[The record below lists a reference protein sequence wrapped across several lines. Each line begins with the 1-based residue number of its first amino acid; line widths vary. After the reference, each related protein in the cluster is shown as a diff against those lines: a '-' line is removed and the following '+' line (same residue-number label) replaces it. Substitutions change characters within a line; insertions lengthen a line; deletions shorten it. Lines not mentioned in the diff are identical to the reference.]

1 MKSEIGE
8 GDWAKMDRQVVGR
21 FAPSP
26 SGRMHLGNVFCALL
40 AWLAARSENG
50 AVVLRH
56 EDLDPERC
64 PRRYAELLEDDLL
77 WLGLDWDEG
86 GSCGGPHGPYYQS
99 ERTAFYEEAY
109 ERLRAMGLIY
119 PCFCSR
125 AELHAA
131 EAPHLSDGRVLYSG
145 RCRSLT
151 PEERRALSE
160 RRRPA
165 GRLMVPDEEIA
176 FTDLSCGAYR
186 ENLAAMC
193 GDFLVRR
200 SDGVFAYQLAVVVDD
215 ALMGVT
221 QVVRGRDLLDST
233 PRQLY
238 LYRLLGY
245 TPPAFGHIPLLL
257 DPAGA
262 RLSKRDAALDL
273 GRLRA
278 RFTPEQLLG
287 QLAFAGGLLEQP
299 EPVTARELVPFFAW
313 EKLPAADV
321 RLPASIWEE
330 G

>member
-1 MKSEIGE
+1 MEEK
-8 GDWAKMDRQVVGR
+8 RRVVGR

-50 AVVLRH
+50 SVVLRH

-64 PRRYAELLEDDLL
+64 PRRYAELLEEDLL
-77 WLGLDWDEG
+77 WIGLDWDEG
-86 GSCGGPHGPYYQS
+86 GSRGGPHGPYCQS
-99 ERTAFYEEAY
+99 ERTRFYEEAY
-109 ERLRAMGLIY
+109 ERLRGLGLVY

-145 RCRSLT
+145 RCRRLT
-151 PEERRALSE
+151 PEQRAELAV

-165 GRLMVPDEEIA
+165 GRLLVPDEEIA
-176 FTDLSCGAYR
+176 FSDLACGPYR
-186 ENLAAMC
+186 ENLAREC
-193 GDFLVRR
+193 GDFLIRR

-245 TPPAFGHIPLLL
+245 PAPAFGHIPLLL

-262 RLSKRDAALDL
+262 RLSKRDESLDL
-273 GRLRA
+273 GRLRQ
-278 RFTPEQLLG
+278 RFSPQELLG
-287 QLAFAGGLLEQP
+287 QLAFAGGLIDRP
-299 EPVTARELVPFFAW
+299 EPAAAEELIPLFSW
-313 EKLPAADV
+313 GKLPRGDV
-321 RLPASIWEE
+321 RLPASLW